1 MNVVVEKAAE
11 KVVVSQA
18 ALRMPQDRRE
28 LAAWVAA
35 ILEMPMPEKGCC
47 AGHGSPLDYLAHS
60 FFEREGG
67 TDAVVWACRGG
78 GKTMMGAVATLLDLL
93 FKPGIQVRILGGSFE
108 QSEKMYSYLR
118 GLVER
123 HFSTWLKEAPT
134 QRRLALTNGSKV
146 EVLAQSDTSVRGQRV
161 QKLRCDEVELFDP
174 EVWQAAQ
181 LTTRSSGRALD
192 GTRVKGSVEA
202 FSTMH
207 KPGGLM
213 QQVLE
218 EQGTEQQGAAG
229 RKVFAWCVWDVL
241 EKCPEWRQCAGCPL
255 EKECGGRA
263 KLVEGDGGFVKI
275 EDVIAMRGRV
285 SRATWEHEMLCQ
297 RPRFEDAVFAG
308 FRRETHARAWVGAA
322 PAAGQV
328 VVVEGRALR
337 VEAVIA
343 GVDFGYRHAFV
354 SLWMVMLREAG
365 RRVVWVVDE
374 LVTREQTVS
383 RNAEQMR
390 ERAWSGAAGGFVGGV
405 TVYCDNAGGQVNGQ
419 TGKTDE
425 RVLREAGF
433 VTKRRAMRIEEGV
446 AEIAELVSP
455 AAGTARLLVD
465 PRCARVIAA
474 LEGYRRG
481 ADGCAVKDGVHD
493 HVIDALRYAV
503 GGHDRRGAEV
513 IVRHY

>member
-1 MNVVVEKAAE
+1 MKVVVEKAAE
-11 KVVVSQA
+11 KALVTQA
-18 ALRMPQDRRE
+18 ALRMPRDRRE

-35 ILEMPMPEKGCC
+35 ILEMPLPEKGCC

-78 GKTMMGAVATLLDLL
+78 GKTMVGAVATLLDLL
-93 FKPGIQVRILGGSFE
+93 FKPGIQIRILGGSFE

-123 HFSTWLKEAPT
+123 HFSEQLREAPT
-134 QRRLALTNGSKV
+134 QRRLELANGSKV

-174 EVWQAAQ
+174 GVWEAAQ

-192 GTRVKGSVEA
+192 GARVKGSVEA

-213 QQVLE
+213 EKVLE
-218 EQGTEQQGAAG
+218 EQGENGQ

-255 EKECGGRA
+255 EKACRGRA
-263 KLVEGDGGFVKI
+263 KLVEGEGGFVKI

-285 SRATWEHEMLCQ
+285 SSATWEHEMLCQ
-297 RPRFEDAVFAG
+297 RPRFEDAVFGG
-308 FRRETHARAWVGAA
+308 FRRETHVRGWVGEAA
-322 PAAGQV
+322 SPGSV
-328 VVVEGRALR
+328 VVVEGRAMR
-337 VEAVIA
+337 AEAVIA

-354 SLWMVMLREAG
+354 CVWMVMLREAG

-374 LVTREQTVS
+374 LVTREQTVA

-390 ERAWSGAAGGFVGGV
+390 AARWSGATGGFVSGV

-446 AEIAELVSP
+446 AEMAELVSP
-455 AAGTARLLVD
+455 AEGGARLLVD
-465 PRCARVIAA
+465 PRCVRVIAA

-481 ADGCAVKDGVHD
+481 ADGAPVKDGVHD
-493 HVIDALRYAV
+493 HVVDALRYAV
-503 GGHDRRGAEV
+503 AGHDRRGAELV
-513 IVRHY
+513 VRHY